1 MAKDLQHILESV
13 GFDDKEAALYLA
25 GLKFG
30 SAPASHYAKE
40 TNLNRITA
48 YNVLEDLVRRG
59 YFTINRKLRAKWYA
73 PIAPEYVSV
82 EVRKSVD
89 ALDRVL
95 PELKSL
101 MQAKFRKPRVRFF
114 EGWEGVKMVYEDTLT
129 ASTEI
134 LNFANSTLVRSYWPN
149 YDEEYVAKR
158 VKKKIYLRGIAPDD
172 ATGKRVHGL
181 DKQNQREIRL
191 VSSKEFHFNNEV
203 KIYDNKVSIVSFGTG
218 DNLFGVI
225 IESKE
230 VADTQR
236 QIFEM
241 AWRFAGKK

>member
-1 MAKDLQHILESV
+1 M
-13 GFDDKEAALYLA
+13 DDKEAALYLA

-40 TNLNRITA
+40 TGLNRITA
-48 YNVLEDLVRRG
+48 YNVLEELVRKG
-59 YFTINRKLRAKWYA
+59 YFTINRKLRSKWYA

-82 EVRKSVD
+82 EARKSVD

-101 MQAKFRKPRVRFF
+101 MRAKFRKPRVRFF
-114 EGWEGVKMVYEDTLT
+114 ENWEGVKMVYEDSLT

-134 LNFANSTLVRSYWPN
+134 LNFANSALVRSYWPH

-158 VKKKIYLRGIAPDD
+158 VAKKIYLRGIAPDD
-172 ATGKRVHGL
+172 ATGKRVHGH
-181 DKQNQREIRL
+181 DKHNQREIRL
-191 VSSKEFHFNNEV
+191 VSVKDFDFNNEI
-203 KIYDNKVSIVSFGTG
+203 KIYDNKVSIISFGKG
-218 DNLFGVI
+218 DSLFGVI

-230 VADTQR
+230 VAETQR